1 MLKIYIALGITV
13 VILIIEFIIIFRDLP
28 KDLGL
33 TQKNKKKNFTKG

>member
-1 MLKIYIALGITV
+1 MTKIYIALGITV
-13 VILIIEFIIIFRDLP
+13 VILIIECVIIFSNLP